1 MEGLQMQPGQE
12 IRSGVGGRVS
22 SEGMQV
28 TFRNCRATTLMA
40 GGGGGGWSPHLLIQ
54 QQFLYSPK
62 PPVHT
67 ELPVIQHR
75 NTLKVKST
83 YA

>member
-1 MEGLQMQPGQE
+1 MQPGQE

-28 TFRNCRATTLMA
+28 TFRNYRVTILMA

-54 QQFLYSPK
+54 QQFL
-62 PPVHT
+62 
-67 ELPVIQHR
+67 
-75 NTLKVKST
+75 
-83 YA
+83 